1 MFLLK
6 HFPQSYTI
14 YHITIN
20 SIFHFNILVP
30 FFSRYF
36 FPGAFCI
43 PAPNCKTCWLGL
55 SWLKSQD
62 FSSPPCGQN
71 CLSLCLAD
79 GANQETS
86 SRSGKEYVKAVYCH
100 SAYLTYVQ
108 STSWEMLDWMK
119 HKLESRS
126 PEEISITSNVQ
137 MIPPLW
143 QKAKN

>member
-36 FPGAFCI
+36 FPGDFCL

-86 SRSGKEYVKAVYCH
+86 SRSGKEYVKAVCCH